1 MDTVIGL
8 EENIQKIFEDLKT
21 SSELHFQEYNNDK
34 DIKKYYLA
42 LKSVIREPVMRMKIF
57 ILNNNDAQKAAKE
70 MHLGMMDL
78 RKLFYIKIP
87 ERLFYGMVRDIEP
100 NSTIRIVVDK
110 SDEYTT
116 LDLYSKLKEQM
127 NAHAAYRN
135 KKYMVEAVG
144 AEDSK
149 KSISVQITDTL
160 MGIVVFLLEKTYY
173 EESDASKIKGD
184 LIYRFLLDLETL
196 SNFINKV
203 VLFKWEGND
212 EQLIRISIG
221 DYISEFFV
229 YKTAFDLKE
238 MMRLYKYMNE
248 NPVSNSKDLRLI
260 MGYSNTRLRT
270 LLGYK
275 DEIEGK
281 GRNWFL
287 DI

>member
-1 MDTVIGL
+1 M
-8 EENIQKIFEDLKT
+8 
-21 SSELHFQEYNNDK
+21 HFQEYNHDQH
-34 DIKKYYLA
+34 IKKYFLA
-42 LKSVIREPVMRMKIF
+42 LRSVIREPVMRMKIF
-57 ILNNNDAQKAAKE
+57 ILNNNDAQNAATE
-70 MHLGMMDL
+70 MRLGMMDL

-87 ERLFYGMVRDIEP
+87 ERLFYGIVRDIEP
-100 NSTIRIVVDK
+100 NSTVQIVVDQN
-110 SDEYTT
+110 DEYTT

-135 KKYMVEAVG
+135 KKYMVETVEA
-144 AEDSK
+144 ADSK

-173 EESDASKIKGD
+173 EESDATKIKGD
-184 LIYRFLLDLETL
+184 LIYRFLLDLDIL

-212 EQLIRISIG
+212 EQLVRISIG

-229 YKTAFDLKE
+229 HKTAFDLKE
-238 MMRLYKYMNE
+238 TMRLYNYMKE
-248 NPVSNSKDLRLI
+248 NPGVNSKDLRLK

-275 DEIEGK
+275 DEIEGR

-287 DI
+287 DN